1 MKVFLSVKDEEM
13 IEPIELVI
21 SKGEVQ
27 FINRKDV
34 ININNQSYVVNDK
47 SIYFTSNN
55 FIDYI
60 VFHVEKI

>member
-13 IEPIELVI
+13 IELVI

-27 FINRKDV
+27 FINRKDF
-34 ININNQSYVVNDK
+34 ININNQSYMVTDK

-55 FIDYI
+55 FIDSI
-60 VFHVEKI
+60 AFHVEKI